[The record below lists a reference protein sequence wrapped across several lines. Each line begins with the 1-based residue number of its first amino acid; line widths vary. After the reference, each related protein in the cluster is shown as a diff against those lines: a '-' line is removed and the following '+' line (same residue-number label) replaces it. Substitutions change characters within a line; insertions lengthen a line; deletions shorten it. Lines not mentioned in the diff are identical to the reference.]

1 MTRQNPSVC
10 DKRKKRKRTHKEKL
24 VTIHPVLPWK
34 RVSRLLHTFAHHF
47 VPRLMIAGAQH
58 PSACKQRYL
67 ENVGDSWCVRDNTHA
82 PTRQIFLC
90 QRDAL
95 ARKRPARSSRAA
107 RTLVTSSK
115 SGSYVSLLCNFNNR
129 ILWPSRKMADH
140 SKTEC
145 PATRRNPLPVAR

>member
-1 MTRQNPSVC
+1 
-10 DKRKKRKRTHKEKL
+10 
-24 VTIHPVLPWK
+24 
-34 RVSRLLHTFAHHF
+34 
-47 VPRLMIAGAQH
+47 MIAGAQH

-82 PTRQIFLC
+82 PTRQIFPC

-95 ARKRPARSSRAA
+95 ARKQPARSSRAA

-129 ILWPSRKMADH
+129 ILRPSRKMADH

-145 PATRRNPLPVAR
+145 PATRRNPLPVARRPRRDVLSATRYDALRHRLLPRKIEPSLISLPTTGKKGR